1 MNSGLVSLV
10 KTQNRRE
17 GIKRA
22 VSLLDENPLKGKEV
36 LIKPNLNTSDPF
48 PGSSHPETIEAL
60 IELVWEMGAK
70 TVSLGDRS
78 GPEDTT
84 EVIKNLGIDRICR
97 NHDVKLINFD
107 DLPETEWVKITPE
120 GSHWRDGFLIARPV
134 LEAEAVVS
142 TCCLKTHRYGAVFTI
157 SLKNSV
163 GTVHRRNMSELHSN
177 MRDMRRMIAEINTA
191 WSPALVVVDAL
202 EVFADGGPMTGLR
215 KQADLIFAGFDR
227 VAVDALGLAILKSL
241 GSNGAV
247 MNTPIFKQEQIERAV
262 EMGIGIRNPDD
273 IKVITTDDAKSLG
286 DQLMDI
292 IKSGR

>member
-107 DLPETEWVKITPE
+107 DLPETGWVKITPE

-286 DQLMDI
+286 YQLMDI
-292 IKSGR
+292 IKAGR